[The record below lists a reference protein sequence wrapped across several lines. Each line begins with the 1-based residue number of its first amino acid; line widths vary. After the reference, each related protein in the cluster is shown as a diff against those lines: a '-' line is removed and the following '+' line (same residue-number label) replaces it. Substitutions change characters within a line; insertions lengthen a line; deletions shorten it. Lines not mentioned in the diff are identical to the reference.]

1 LDYCSIEPPRRIEL
15 RPSPYEGVV
24 LSIDLTEAAHRQR
37 DEHGDTAG
45 RGHGGQ
51 DRSDLAG
58 PLGGDRAGTD
68 RAGPPPGPAANPV
81 ARRSASGEHRGMAR
95 YHVTV
100 VSGDPS
106 RTAAEVAADAGAE
119 VIRKMSAAEG
129 VAALATDEQI
139 DALTA
144 AGATVHR
151 HADLAEGR
159 AERLA
164 EVGEGDRYAEALRRL
179 AGR

>member
-1 LDYCSIEPPRRIEL
+1 VRSPPSTRHWIAGPGEM
-15 RPSPYEGVV
+15 SPRGPP
-24 LSIDLTEAAHRQR
+24 
-37 DEHGDTAG
+37 AG
-45 RGHGGQ
+45 RT
-51 DRSDLAG
+51 RSD
-58 PLGGDRAGTD
+58 
-68 RAGPPPGPAANPV
+68 PAATRL
-81 ARRSASGEHRGMAR
+81 RRGSVSGVHSGMAR
-95 YHVTV
+95 YQVTV

-119 VIRKMSAAEG
+119 VIRKMSVAEG

-144 AGATVHR
+144 AGATVYR

>member
-1 LDYCSIEPPRRIEL
+1 
-15 RPSPYEGVV
+15 
-24 LSIDLTEAAHRQR
+24 
-37 DEHGDTAG
+37 
-45 RGHGGQ
+45 
-51 DRSDLAG
+51 
-58 PLGGDRAGTD
+58 
-68 RAGPPPGPAANPV
+68 
-81 ARRSASGEHRGMAR
+81 MAR

-106 RTAAEVAADAGAE
+106 RTAAEVAAAAGAE
-119 VIRKMSAAEG
+119 VIRKMSAADG
-129 VAALATDEQI
+129 VTALATEEQI

-151 HADLAEGR
+151 HGDLAEGR
-159 AERLA
+159 SERLA

>member
-1 LDYCSIEPPRRIEL
+1 
-15 RPSPYEGVV
+15 
-24 LSIDLTEAAHRQR
+24 
-37 DEHGDTAG
+37 
-45 RGHGGQ
+45 
-51 DRSDLAG
+51 
-58 PLGGDRAGTD
+58 
-68 RAGPPPGPAANPV
+68 
-81 ARRSASGEHRGMAR
+81 MAR

-100 VSGDPS
+100 VSRDPS
-106 RTAAEVAADAGAE
+106 RTAAEIAADAGAE
-119 VIRKMSAAEG
+119 VIRKVRVEEG

-139 DALTA
+139 VALTA

-164 EVGEGDRYAEALRRL
+164 EVGEGDRYAEVLRRL

>member
-1 LDYCSIEPPRRIEL
+1 
-15 RPSPYEGVV
+15 
-24 LSIDLTEAAHRQR
+24 
-37 DEHGDTAG
+37 
-45 RGHGGQ
+45 
-51 DRSDLAG
+51 
-58 PLGGDRAGTD
+58 
-68 RAGPPPGPAANPV
+68 
-81 ARRSASGEHRGMAR
+81 MAR

-119 VIRKMSAAEG
+119 VVRKMRVAEG

-144 AGATVHR
+144 AGAVVHR
-151 HADLAEGR
+151 HAELTEGR

-164 EVGEGDRYAEALRRL
+164 EVGEGNRYDQALRRL

>member
-1 LDYCSIEPPRRIEL
+1 
-15 RPSPYEGVV
+15 
-24 LSIDLTEAAHRQR
+24 
-37 DEHGDTAG
+37 
-45 RGHGGQ
+45 
-51 DRSDLAG
+51 
-58 PLGGDRAGTD
+58 
-68 RAGPPPGPAANPV
+68 
-81 ARRSASGEHRGMAR
+81 MAR

-106 RTAAEVAADAGAE
+106 RTAAQVAAQAGAE
-119 VIRKMSAAEG
+119 VIRKMSVPEG
-129 VAALATDEQI
+129 IAALATEEQI
-139 DALTA
+139 EALTA

-151 HADLAEGR
+151 HADLAVGR

>member
-1 LDYCSIEPPRRIEL
+1 
-15 RPSPYEGVV
+15 
-24 LSIDLTEAAHRQR
+24 
-37 DEHGDTAG
+37 
-45 RGHGGQ
+45 
-51 DRSDLAG
+51 
-58 PLGGDRAGTD
+58 
-68 RAGPPPGPAANPV
+68 
-81 ARRSASGEHRGMAR
+81 MAR

-100 VSGDPS
+100 VSADPS

-119 VIRKMSAAEG
+119 VIRKVRLAEG

-151 HADLAEGR
+151 HAELAEGR
-159 AERLA
+159 AQRLA

>member
-1 LDYCSIEPPRRIEL
+1 
-15 RPSPYEGVV
+15 
-24 LSIDLTEAAHRQR
+24 
-37 DEHGDTAG
+37 
-45 RGHGGQ
+45 
-51 DRSDLAG
+51 
-58 PLGGDRAGTD
+58 
-68 RAGPPPGPAANPV
+68 
-81 ARRSASGEHRGMAR
+81 MAR

-100 VSGDPS
+100 VTGDPS

-119 VIRKMSAAEG
+119 VIRKMRVPEDG
-129 VAALATDEQI
+129 VAALATEAQI
-139 DALTA
+139 DALVA

>member
-1 LDYCSIEPPRRIEL
+1 
-15 RPSPYEGVV
+15 
-24 LSIDLTEAAHRQR
+24 
-37 DEHGDTAG
+37 
-45 RGHGGQ
+45 
-51 DRSDLAG
+51 
-58 PLGGDRAGTD
+58 
-68 RAGPPPGPAANPV
+68 
-81 ARRSASGEHRGMAR
+81 MAR

-106 RTAAEVAADAGAE
+106 RTAAEVAAEAGAE
-119 VIRKMSAAEG
+119 VIRKIRVAEG

-139 DALTA
+139 YALTA

-151 HADLAEGR
+151 HAELHEGR

>member
-1 LDYCSIEPPRRIEL
+1 
-15 RPSPYEGVV
+15 
-24 LSIDLTEAAHRQR
+24 
-37 DEHGDTAG
+37 
-45 RGHGGQ
+45 
-51 DRSDLAG
+51 
-58 PLGGDRAGTD
+58 
-68 RAGPPPGPAANPV
+68 
-81 ARRSASGEHRGMAR
+81 MAR

-119 VIRKMSAAEG
+119 VIRKLRVAEG

-144 AGATVHR
+144 AGATVYR
-151 HADLAEGR
+151 HGDLAAGR

>member
-1 LDYCSIEPPRRIEL
+1 
-15 RPSPYEGVV
+15 
-24 LSIDLTEAAHRQR
+24 
-37 DEHGDTAG
+37 
-45 RGHGGQ
+45 
-51 DRSDLAG
+51 
-58 PLGGDRAGTD
+58 
-68 RAGPPPGPAANPV
+68 
-81 ARRSASGEHRGMAR
+81 MAR

-119 VIRKMSAAEG
+119 VIRKMRVAEG
-129 VAALATDEQI
+129 VAALATEEQI

-144 AGATVHR
+144 VGATVHR
-151 HADLAEGR
+151 HADLDEGR

>member
-1 LDYCSIEPPRRIEL
+1 
-15 RPSPYEGVV
+15 
-24 LSIDLTEAAHRQR
+24 
-37 DEHGDTAG
+37 
-45 RGHGGQ
+45 
-51 DRSDLAG
+51 
-58 PLGGDRAGTD
+58 
-68 RAGPPPGPAANPV
+68 
-81 ARRSASGEHRGMAR
+81 MAR

-106 RTAAEVAADAGAE
+106 RTAAEVAVDVGAE
-119 VIRKMSAAEG
+119 VIRKMSVSDG

-144 AGATVHR
+144 AGNTVHR

-159 AERLA
+159 GERLA

>member
-1 LDYCSIEPPRRIEL
+1 
-15 RPSPYEGVV
+15 
-24 LSIDLTEAAHRQR
+24 
-37 DEHGDTAG
+37 
-45 RGHGGQ
+45 
-51 DRSDLAG
+51 
-58 PLGGDRAGTD
+58 
-68 RAGPPPGPAANPV
+68 
-81 ARRSASGEHRGMAR
+81 MAR

-100 VSGDPS
+100 VSPDPS

-119 VIRKMSAAEG
+119 VIRKVRVAEG

-139 DALTA
+139 EALTA

-151 HADLAEGR
+151 HADLAEGQ

-164 EVGEGDRYAEALRRL
+164 EVGEGDRYAEVLRRL

>member
-1 LDYCSIEPPRRIEL
+1 
-15 RPSPYEGVV
+15 
-24 LSIDLTEAAHRQR
+24 
-37 DEHGDTAG
+37 
-45 RGHGGQ
+45 
-51 DRSDLAG
+51 
-58 PLGGDRAGTD
+58 
-68 RAGPPPGPAANPV
+68 
-81 ARRSASGEHRGMAR
+81 MAR

-106 RTAAEVAADAGAE
+106 RTAAEVAADAGAK
-119 VIRKMSAAEG
+119 VIRKMSVSDG

-164 EVGEGDRYAEALRRL
+164 EVGAGDRYAEALRRL

>member
-1 LDYCSIEPPRRIEL
+1 
-15 RPSPYEGVV
+15 
-24 LSIDLTEAAHRQR
+24 
-37 DEHGDTAG
+37 
-45 RGHGGQ
+45 
-51 DRSDLAG
+51 
-58 PLGGDRAGTD
+58 
-68 RAGPPPGPAANPV
+68 
-81 ARRSASGEHRGMAR
+81 MAR

-119 VIRKMSAAEG
+119 VIRKMRVADGIAAF
-129 VAALATDEQI
+129 ATDEQI

-151 HADLAEGR
+151 HGDLAEGR
-159 AERLA
+159 SERLA
-164 EVGEGDRYAEALRRL
+164 EVGEGDRYAEVLRRL

>member
-1 LDYCSIEPPRRIEL
+1 
-15 RPSPYEGVV
+15 
-24 LSIDLTEAAHRQR
+24 
-37 DEHGDTAG
+37 
-45 RGHGGQ
+45 
-51 DRSDLAG
+51 
-58 PLGGDRAGTD
+58 
-68 RAGPPPGPAANPV
+68 
-81 ARRSASGEHRGMAR
+81 MAR
-95 YHVTV
+95 YLVTV

-119 VIRKMSAAEG
+119 VIRKIRVAEG

-139 DALTA
+139 EALTV

-151 HADLAEGR
+151 HAELAEGR
-159 AERLA
+159 AARLA